1 MSISDGEVDTSKPG
15 TYEITYSVS
24 PVSDARMYWHEKY
37 TVNVTEKPAES
48 MGMKVVADDNIIH
61 ATVTDENGNDTEVF
75 KGCDY
80 NLNAGV
86 NGPEQKR
93 ARCRGRHHGKKKRQD
108 NRKQ

>member
-1 MSISDGEVDTSKPG
+1 
-15 TYEITYSVS
+15 
-24 PVSDARMYWHEKY
+24 MYWHEKY

-48 MGMKVVADDNIIH
+48 MGMKVVADDNIIY
-61 ATVTDENGNDTEVF
+61 ATVTDENGGDTEVF

-86 NGPEQKR
+86 KTITVQNRREHS
-93 ARCRGRHHGKKKRQD
+93 AEADITVKKKRQD